1 MLEFITL
8 TRAEPHLKDQQ
19 IVVRVASIDT
29 FSANILAGEQTLMR
43 VNGKEFIV
51 AEAVAEI
58 QNKIEGV

>member
-8 TRAEPHLKDQQ
+8 TRAEPHLKDQP

-29 FSANILAGEQTLMR
+29 FNPNVLDAGQTLMR

-51 AEAVAEI
+51 QESTKDVF
-58 QNKIEGV
+58 NKIEGV

>member
-19 IVVRVASIDT
+19 IVVRVGSIDT
-29 FSANILAGEQTLMR
+29 FSPNVLGADQTLMR

-51 AEAVAEI
+51 QESTKDVF
-58 QNKIEGV
+58 NKIEGV